1 MHTTSVLGIAKVFT
15 TALLSLQ
22 AKSVLTPGQPVA
34 AKRFSRDVRIRQV
47 GLVEAPL
54 ERVLIVVRRRDKFRS
69 FGWPRP
75 AAQGPEFIDCLAE
88 ALLRSSRGF
97 PRSGLCACVVV
108 D

>member
-47 GLVEAPL
+47 GLVLVGSRLSRFPFSNQRL
-54 ERVLIVVRRRDKFRS
+54 ELLPAQRLVAIRPATLEQDQNSLTWRRRR
-69 FGWPRP
+69 RI
-75 AAQGPEFIDCLAE
+75 QTT
-88 ALLRSSRGF
+88 
-97 PRSGLCACVVV
+97 
-108 D
+108 

>member
-47 GLVEAPL
+47 GLARALGSGSVRGPEPKRSPAIGAPL
-54 ERVLIVVRRRDKFRS
+54 PGRPLGPAVLQEFQ
-69 FGWPRP
+69 RP
-75 AAQGPEFIDCLAE
+75 KWGNIAE
-88 ALLRSSRGF
+88 VHS
-97 PRSGLCACVVV
+97 
-108 D
+108 